1 MKHAIIMVLLL
12 FTGMLWSAVGCD
24 LNDPDRDVRR
34 LFPGS
39 TGYKTTYRSLQRE
52 GGTSLLNG
60 IEKKLGDKF
69 SGMYETI
76 DVPYSLYEVFSGKN
90 RIGWIHGVN
99 QKGRYGGIQVFL
111 VLDTKG
117 VITDLYFQKLSSKN
131 ARLYKDKA
139 FTRQFVGLSLNDFMQ
154 MNIVSGKGQ
163 GKAANIKDP
172 TAGKDTDFLAIL
184 RGVKKNLVLMEHF
197 SK

>member
-1 MKHAIIMVLLL
+1 MKHTIILLL
-12 FTGMLWSAVGCD
+12 LLLAGTLWSAVGCD

-52 GGTSLLNG
+52 GGASLLAG

-154 MNIVSGKGQ
+154 INIVSGKGQ

>member
-52 GGTSLLNG
+52 GGASLLAG

-69 SGMYETI
+69 IGMYETL

>member
-1 MKHAIIMVLLL
+1 MKQSIILILLML
-12 FTGMLWSAVGCD
+12 AGSLWSAVGCD

-52 GGTSLLNG
+52 GGASLLLE

-69 SGMYETI
+69 TGMYETV
-76 DVPYSLYEVFSGKN
+76 DVPYSLYEIFSGKN

-117 VITDLYFQKLSSKN
+117 VITDVYFQKLSSKN
-131 ARLYKDKA
+131 AKLFKDKA
-139 FTRQFVGLSLNDFMQ
+139 FTKQFIGLSLNDFMQ
-154 MNIVSGKGQ
+154 LNVLTGKGQ
-163 GKAANIKDP
+163 GKATTIKDP
-172 TAGKDTDFLAIL
+172 TAGKDTDYLAIL

-197 SK
+197 TK

>member
-52 GGTSLLNG
+52 GGASLLAG

-69 SGMYETI
+69 SGMYETL